1 MNTSTN
7 IFIYWYIYIFA
18 YLHIQVHIYIH
29 LTRIHI
35 YIFIGILIYMYLEHG
50 SPVIV
55 TPLRNQGDGGS
66 VAPGMEEV
74 PRMETRAF
82 GGCFFSKG
90 IATEK
95 ERYRCPMILMCVFVW
110 SISIET

>member
-1 MNTSTN
+1 
-7 IFIYWYIYIFA
+7 
-18 YLHIQVHIYIH
+18 
-29 LTRIHI
+29 
-35 YIFIGILIYMYLEHG
+35 MYLEHG

-74 PRMETRAF
+74 PRMETLAF